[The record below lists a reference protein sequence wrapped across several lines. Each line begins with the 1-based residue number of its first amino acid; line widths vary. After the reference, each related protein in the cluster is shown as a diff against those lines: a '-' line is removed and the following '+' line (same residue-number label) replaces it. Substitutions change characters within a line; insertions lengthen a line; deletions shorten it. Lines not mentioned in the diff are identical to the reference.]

1 MTGRS
6 TTARTA
12 QHAAHKPP
20 LAIAAGLAAAL
31 LLSACSGLP
40 QRDHSS
46 VAAQIPPASERIT
59 SPVALTPPTPA
70 PRAAEQ
76 RRGPPLARAAA
87 QRANAVQLTDGDIW
101 HRVRAGFAIPT
112 QRDPRIESQLQW
124 YARHN
129 QYLHRVSQRA
139 APYLHL
145 VVEELERNQLPLELA
160 LLPIVES
167 AYRPFAY
174 SHGRAAGLWQFI
186 PATGRMYGLEQNWW
200 YDGRRDVYAATRAAA
215 AFFNRLGEDYD
226 GDWLLA
232 LAAYNAGPGTVNR
245 AIRRNRAAGKPTD
258 YWSLAL
264 PRETMQYVPRLLAI
278 KALVTRP
285 DDYDVRLAHIADQ
298 PALAKVD
305 TGGQLDLAI
314 AAELSGLDIEQIYRL
329 NPGFNRWATAPQG
342 PHRLLL
348 PPAEAKTLRD
358 ALVELPSER
367 RVTWKRHR
375 IRGGETLSHIAT
387 RYGISVA
394 ALRQANSLRG
404 SNIRAGRHLL
414 VPSAS
419 RKLADYS
426 LSASNRLSTLQS
438 SKSGKPSGSRRV
450 EHKILPG
457 DTLWDLSRSYG
468 VGVRKIAAWNGMA
481 PGDALRPG
489 KRLVIWVAARTTA
502 ASTAAR
508 AADDLAQAQRAM
520 ATQKVR
526 YTVRRGDSLSRIAQR
541 FRIRV
546 ADLKRWNREVRNN
559 RYLQPGQQLDLH
571 LDVRQQSG

>member
-6 TTARTA
+6 TTARDA
-12 QHAAHKPP
+12 QCTAHKTPHA
-20 LAIAAGLAAAL
+20 LAGWLATAL

-40 QRDHSS
+40 QRDQTS
-46 VAAQIPPASERIT
+46 AAADVPAASQRIA
-59 SPVALTPPTPA
+59 SPVALAPQTPA
-70 PRAAEQ
+70 PLAAAQ

-87 QRANAVQLTDGDIW
+87 QQADFAQLTDGDLW
-101 HRVRAGFAIPT
+101 HRVRAGFAIPA
-112 QRDPRIESQLQW
+112 QHNSRIERQLQM
-124 YARHN
+124 YARYNKH
-129 QYLHRVSQRA
+129 LPRVSRRA

-145 VVEELERNQLPLELA
+145 VVEELERNRLPLELA

-200 YDGRRDVYAATRAAA
+200 YDGRRDVYASTRAAV
-215 AFFNRLGEDYD
+215 AFFKHLSEEYQ

-232 LAAYNAGPGTVNR
+232 LAAYNAGPGSVNR

-258 YWSLAL
+258 YWSLDL
-264 PRETMQYVPRLLAI
+264 PRETMKYVPRLLAI
-278 KALVTRP
+278 KALISRP
-285 DDYDVRLAHIADQ
+285 DDFGIQLAHIADQ
-298 PALAKVD
+298 PALAEVD
-305 TGGQLDLAI
+305 IGGQLDLAI

-329 NPGFNRWATAPQG
+329 NPGFNRWATAPDG

-348 PPAEAKTLRD
+348 PPAEAQVLRE
-358 ALVELPSER
+358 ALAKLPVDQR
-367 RVTWKRHR
+367 IVWKRHR
-375 IRGGETLSHIAT
+375 IRSGETLSHIAA
-387 RYGISVA
+387 RYGIAVS
-394 ALRQANSLRG
+394 ALREANSLRG
-404 SNIRAGRHLL
+404 SKIRAGRHLL
-414 VPSAS
+414 VPGAS

-426 LSASNRLSTLQS
+426 LSASNRRQAMRS
-438 SKSGKPSGSRRV
+438 SGGGKKPNGSRRV

-468 VGVRKIAAWNGMA
+468 ASVRKIATWNGMA

-489 KRLVIWVAARTTA
+489 KKLVIWVAASGTDSA
-502 ASTAAR
+502 
-508 AADDLAQAQRAM
+508 AADTADQAQTQRAL
-520 ATQKVR
+520 ATQRVR

-546 ADLKRWNREVRNN
+546 ADLKRWNKEIRNS
-559 RYLQPGQQLDLH
+559 RYLQPGQQLNLH